1 MLIMAGRKNIIE
13 SILIIA
19 PLAKNIHIVET
30 ISIFE
35 YKPTPTV
42 AAINDRAEVTIDF
55 EASFTVS
62 LSDLFTSPLFL
73 YSAKNLSIMRIE

>member
-35 YKPTPTV
+35 YNPTPTV
-42 AAINDRAEVTIDF
+42 AAINDKADVTIDLEVSF
-55 EASFTVS
+55 TDTLREAS
-62 LSDLFTSPLFL
+62 TSFDFL
-73 YSAKNLSIMRIE
+73 YSAKNLSVIKIE